1 MGPSCAIC
9 RPSRAITG
17 REWPK
22 DDLWSTGTERW
33 CQQGD
38 LHQTTREEIHQAL
51 CHDEET
57 NLGLGKVAVET
68 GQNPRQ
74 GSSRDEGQPGA
85 GRSLGAGSDRLR
97 YDAV

>member
-9 RPSRAITG
+9 RPSRAIIG

-22 DDLWSTGTERW
+22 DDLWSTGAERW
-33 CQQGD
+33 CQQRGD

-51 CHDEET
+51 CHEET
-57 NLGLGKVAVET
+57 WENDESLSRPGKILAK
-68 GQNPRQ
+68 GRPA
-74 GSSRDEGQPGA
+74 DEGEQGA